1 MEVEEDKFIRNGL
14 TDLLLVDLSLEL
26 NTDWCESVCKQSYS
40 ELVFTLFSFC
50 SYDHDSYS
58 NLDTCEIPQQFTMP
72 TIDPVSILSELIK
85 SLCLLKL
92 SD

>member
-1 MEVEEDKFIRNGL
+1 MEVEDDKFIKNGL
-14 TDLLLVDLSLEL
+14 ADLLLVDFSLEL

-40 ELVFTLFSFC
+40 ELVLTRFNFC

-58 NLDTCEIPQQFTMP
+58 NLETCEVPQLFTIP
-72 TIDPVSILSELIK
+72 TIEPASILSELIK
-85 SLCLLKL
+85 SLCLFKL